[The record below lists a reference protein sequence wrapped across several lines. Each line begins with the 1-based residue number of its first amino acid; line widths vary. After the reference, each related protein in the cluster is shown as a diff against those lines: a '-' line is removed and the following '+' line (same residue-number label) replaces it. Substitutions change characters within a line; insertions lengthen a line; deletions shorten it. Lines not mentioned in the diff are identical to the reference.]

1 MNHLTERVPP
11 LRTWLYL
18 SRKRVIVLSV
28 LFGVFLLLL
37 LAAHLILN
45 GEGMK
50 QLVRDNARAKLEQ
63 RLGPIALGNDV
74 EVSWLG
80 EARVGPLAVPA
91 GPGEPPLISVDQV
104 RVRASWLGLLHGA
117 VEPSKVTL
125 SGITVRL
132 DDQGARLHAFNARR
146 PHGGAKSKGSN
157 DESGAALPVIVVNDA
172 RLVVDRAD
180 PDLPS
185 LQVGP
190 VDAQLK
196 LGRDPKARSVDAWLW
211 AGKGSA
217 HVKGALDADSGF
229 HLAANADDLPLRL
242 LLPSGSA
249 VEIQRGLLSGKFDA
263 SMQGGS
269 DEIDAQVDAQIA
281 DLVVQGARIADV
293 PVGPAMAAFTG
304 TVKVDRAQAQLTT
317 TDAKLILGAP
327 RVEIPFDFTVSLHPE
342 LAFDVD
348 MRIGPVLLQTLVA
361 ALPEQL
367 APPQGESR
375 DADAEGAPRGSGR
388 LLMAPPHVDG
398 TLRAELRASGPVR
411 HPDEWSVGV
420 RLDTKDL
427 KEKARAEPFAL
438 REPFT
443 YKPRDVNGVEHT
455 VLVSEKSA
463 DFVPLDE
470 LPHIVPAAVITSE
483 DGNFFSH
490 NGFDFDEIR
499 DSIAT
504 AAEGQRLRGG
514 STLTQQLVKNLY
526 LSRERTL
533 ARKLR
538 EALITLEIEA
548 ALPKQRILE
557 IYLNIIEWGPGI
569 YGINAAAHYYFGVDA
584 RHLTPK
590 QAVFLATIIP
600 NPIKFGVY
608 FRKGATSKNW
618 DEHMAHLIDKLRERG
633 DLDDSAYQKALADP
647 VVFRSH

>member
-1 MNHLTERVPP
+1 MNHLTERVTP

-18 SRKRVIVLSV
+18 SRKRVIVLSS
-28 LFGVFLLLL
+28 LFGAFLLLL
-37 LAAHLILN
+37 FVAHLVLN
-45 GEGMK
+45 GDGMK
-50 QLVRDNARAKLEQ
+50 LYVRDKARAKLEQ
-63 RLGPIALGNDV
+63 RLGPIALGSDV
-74 EVSWLG
+74 FVSWFG
-80 EARVGPLAVPA
+80 EARVGPLAVPG
-91 GPGEPPLISVDQV
+91 GPGEPPLLSVDQV
-104 RVRASWLGLLHGA
+104 AVRASILSLLRGN

-125 SGITVRL
+125 SGITVRV
-132 DDQGARLHAFNARR
+132 DEKGERLRAYDARR
-146 PHGGAKSKGSN
+146 PHSKSQNKSA
-157 DESGAALPVIVVNDA
+157 DHEQGAAPPTVIINGARVVI
-172 RLVVDRAD
+172 DRAD
-180 PDLPS
+180 PERLP

-190 VDAQLK
+190 VDAQVK
-196 LGRDPKARSVDAWLW
+196 LGRDAKARSVEAWIW

-217 HVKGALDADSGF
+217 YIQGALDGDGF
-229 HLAANADDLPLRL
+229 HLDVKADDLPLHD

-249 VEIQRGLLSGKFDA
+249 VEVRGGLLSGKFELEA
-263 SMQGGS
+263 KPGA
-269 DEIDAQVDAQIA
+269 DEVDAQVDAQIA
-281 DLVVQGARIADV
+281 ELVIQSPRIAAV
-293 PVGPAMAAFTG
+293 PVGPAMGAFTG
-304 TVKVDRAQAQLTT
+304 TVKLDRAQAQLTT
-317 TDAKLILGAP
+317 TDAKLVLGAP
-327 RVEIPFDFTVSLHPE
+327 RVEIPFEASVELRPE

-348 MRIGPVLLQTLVA
+348 ARVGPVQLQTLAA
-361 ALPEQL
+361 ALPPQL

-375 DADAEGAPRGSGR
+375 DADANGSGR

-427 KEKARAEPFAL
+427 KEKARAEDFAL
-438 REPFT
+438 RDAFT
-443 YKPRDVNGVEHT
+443 YKPRDVNGVEHS
-455 VLVSEKSA
+455 VLVSEKSP
-463 DFVPLDE
+463 DFVPLNE
-470 LPHIVPAAVITSE
+470 LPAIVPAAVITSE

-490 NGFDFDEIR
+490 NGFDFEEIR

-533 ARKLR
+533 SRKLR
-538 EALITLEIEA
+538 EALLTLELEA

-569 YGINAAAHYYFGVDA
+569 YGINQAAHYYFGVDA
-584 RHLTPK
+584 RRLTPK

-633 DLDDSAYQKALADP
+633 DLDEAAYQKALNDP
-647 VVFRSH
+647 VVFRAH